1 MTKQDLHAK
10 IQTVLERC
18 NLDEKIESILNHVDV
33 DNLPQNDVRTA
44 KNVLIAVLQHSAD
57 QIDALGSRKNWNQVN
72 EFKQMIKL

>member
-1 MTKQDLHAK
+1 MTKQDLHTK

-18 NLDEKIESILNHVDV
+18 NLDAKIESILNHVDV
-33 DNLPQNDVRTA
+33 DNLPQDDVRTA
-44 KNVLIAVLQHSAD
+44 KNVLIAVLQHSSD

>member
-18 NLDEKIESILNHVDV
+18 NLDAKIEVILSHVDT
-33 DNLPQNDVRTA
+33 DNVPQNDVRTA
-44 KNVLIAVLQHSAD
+44 KNVLIAVLQHSAE

-72 EFKQMIKL
+72 EFKQILRQ